1 MIQLSFST
9 NTIRSLHDELTR
21 ALKLNNF
28 RLCKI
33 VRSLLWRAEGKS
45 VKEIA
50 EFFQVTVKTIYN
62 WIARFLLEGFS
73 WLVSTHDQ
81 GRGRRSKLTKAQQ
94 HEVYAMVEAGPE
106 ANGFAC
112 GVWNTAM
119 IAELILVKFGVSYN
133 PRSLSS
139 VLKK

>member
-1 MIQLSFST
+1 MIQLSCST

-21 ALKLNNF
+21 ALTLNNF

-33 VRSLLWRAEGKS
+33 ARSLLWRAEGKP

-50 EFFQVTVKTIYN
+50 EFFQVTVKTIYT
-62 WIARFLLEGFS
+62 WIARCLLEGVS
-73 WLVSTHDQ
+73 WLVSKHDQ
-81 GRGRRSKLTKAQQ
+81 GRGRKTTLTKTQQ
-94 HEVYAMVEAGPE
+94 HELSAMVEAGPE
-106 ANGFAC
+106 ENGCEC

-119 IAELILVKFGVSYN
+119 IAELMLVTFRVSYN

-139 VLKK
+139 LLKT